1 MDTNTAITFEQ
12 VKYTWIKALP
22 SAFTDLHTKFNK
34 NDLDDEW
41 TNIKFSAELFIRT
54 LEEMNNCN
62 ISFQDPSPSKDPKDL
77 KATKITSK
85 FLKTV
90 PSKNRGAFPPDFP
103 DTDKL
108 HTQVKELIDSG
119 MSRKEIETMFKD
131 PYGFNSC
138 WL

>member
-62 ISFQDPSPSKDPKDL
+62 ISFQDPSPSKDPKFWNLPQIDV
-77 KATKITSK
+77 ATR
-85 FLKTV
+85 V
-90 PSKNRGAFPPDFP
+90 PS
-103 DTDKL
+103 
-108 HTQVKELIDSG
+108 I
-119 MSRKEIETMFKD
+119 
-131 PYGFNSC
+131 
-138 WL
+138 